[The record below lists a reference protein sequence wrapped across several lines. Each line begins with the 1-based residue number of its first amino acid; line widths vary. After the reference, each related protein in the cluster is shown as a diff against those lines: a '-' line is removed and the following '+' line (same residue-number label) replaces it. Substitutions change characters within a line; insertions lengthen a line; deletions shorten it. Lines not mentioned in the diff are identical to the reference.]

1 MKNYNKILEA
11 VNRGIKL
18 ALDDFEDNELIGST
32 SQYNDVIG
40 SEDVIKQKHDLMK
53 EVVDLGL
60 PSGTLW
66 CKYNLETYPEE
77 ILDDPWACDFYGNY
91 YSWGETKVKNDYSLN
106 TLTFYDNNH
115 NLTKY
120 CEKDGLIQLL
130 PEDDVAYQKKKLH
143 NFKFHIPTKEQ
154 CKELL
159 KYTTACWSKEPIV
172 NGKLIKDLHGV
183 MLTSTINGNSLF
195 FPAAGYM
202 TGTHT
207 ENKKI
212 DGGIWTSTNAFGHG
226 DILDYHKAYFLHFD
240 RDFTQPAY
248 IDIDYRGRG
257 LNIRPVMQIHKN

>member
-1 MKNYNKILEA
+1 MINYKQILEA
-11 VNRGIKL
+11 VNRGIKF
-18 ALDDFEDNELIGST
+18 ALDDFEDNELQGQVNSKVKYQGGT
-32 SQYNDVIG
+32 KEYL
-40 SEDVIKQKHDLMK
+40 DLMN

-66 CKYNLETYPEE
+66 CKYNLEAYPE
-77 ILDDPWACDFYGNY
+77 LDPDPWSCDFYGNY
-91 YSWGETKVKNDYSLN
+91 YSWGETEVKNDFSID
-106 TLTFYDNNH
+106 TLTFCDDKR

-120 CEKDGLIQLL
+120 CEKDGLTKLL
-130 PEDDVAYQKKKLH
+130 PEDDVAYIKQKCR

-159 KYTTACWSKEPIV
+159 KYTDKQWITNFKFKGKPIKEL
-172 NGKLIKDLHGV
+172 NGV
-183 MLTSTINGNSLF
+183 MLTSIINGNSLF

-212 DGGIWTSTNAFGHG
+212 DGGIWTSTNAFGRG

-257 LNIRPVMQIHKN
+257 LNIRPVINL